1 MYKKATL
8 LFAALLFAIGAHLR
22 PCYDYEL
29 DGVRIAYGIAPR
41 TASFAELAVRD
52 AAEELLPGNTALPAF
67 HKHLRMRFSKPSSDA
82 RQLTDT
88 LLRATAGIVLRDE
101 VRVGGMP
108 LGWVA
113 DGEALREALTA
124 YISNT
129 LPVWASGGV
138 LSRELAIRRLYTRDG
153 YLTPTGDM
161 VLLITGAAP
170 VFYYDQTGRF
180 ARA

>member
-8 LFAALLFAIGAHLR
+8 LFAALLFAIGSHLR

-67 HKHLRMRFSKPSSDA
+67 HKHLRMRFSKPSADA

-88 LLRATAGIVLRDE
+88 LLRATEGIVLRDE
-101 VRVGGMP
+101 VRVDGVP

-113 DGEALREALTA
+113 DGETLREALSA

-180 ARA
+180 ARV